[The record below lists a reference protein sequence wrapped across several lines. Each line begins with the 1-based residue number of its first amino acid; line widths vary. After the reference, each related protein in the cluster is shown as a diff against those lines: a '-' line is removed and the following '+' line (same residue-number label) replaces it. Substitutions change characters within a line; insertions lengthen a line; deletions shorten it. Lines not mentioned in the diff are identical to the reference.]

1 MSRLSIHPIAAYRS
15 KNGVVVKLFRL
26 PTFSQLLSQSDRL
39 SLGRPECRSA
49 RHADRQW
56 RAAVDALNALLNP
69 ICRGDGQ
76 TDSMP
81 SGCVLSAPTPILC
94 NADLLDRFSTWTIS
108 PTGTDDAASRSHY
121 CLPSATPNTA
131 THLSSHLNT
140 LSLPKDD
147 PLTREQFCL
156 TFATHF
162 SLVMVRGTDE
172 TGAPVFQFSFDPHVV
187 DRAWQA
193 LRQQLHTTHPDAIAN
208 LDGLVE
214 RFAPVEPHYKT
225 VMQFSEAVL
234 QTLPDP
240 DTTEERR
247 VSSST
252 RQVRQNRD
260 AAKPQRERW
269 AQFQTAF
276 RVNVSSDSGSAAA
289 FAPDVELLQA
299 IAHEVRTPLSTIR
312 TFTKMLLKRKDL
324 APDVLRWLESIDREC
339 SEQIDRFGLI
349 FKAVELE
356 TCKPQHRVQLT
367 TTSLADVVNS
377 CIPRWQK
384 QASRRSLKLDVL
396 LPQKMPQVISDPN
409 LLDRVLTGTV
419 DRFTSQLPL
428 GSYVQVKVML
438 AGHQLKLQLKA
449 SSQTQTNSSCATNAP
464 LKSIGQ
470 LLNFQPETGNISLNL
485 SATKNLFHALG
496 GKLIVRNRPQQGEEL
511 TIFLPLE
518 R

>member
-1 MSRLSIHPIAAYRS
+1 MQLS
-15 KNGVVVKLFRL
+15 RL
-26 PTFSQLLSQSDRL
+26 PTFSQLLNQSDRL
-39 SLGRPECRSA
+39 SLGRPGCRSA

-56 RAAVDALNALLNP
+56 RAAVDALNTLLNP
-69 ICRGDGQ
+69 DNRPNAHNK
-76 TDSMP
+76 TEASKL
-81 SGCVLSAPTPILC
+81 SGFVLSAPTPILG
-94 NADLLDRFSTWTIS
+94 NADLLDRFTTWTIA
-108 PTGTDDAASRSHY
+108 PTGSHDASTRSHY
-121 CLPSATPNTA
+121 CLPSATPTA
-131 THLSSHLNT
+131 TPHLSSHLNT

-156 TFATHF
+156 TFASHF

-172 TGAPVFQFSFDPHVV
+172 EGRPVFQFTFDPKIV
-187 DRAWQA
+187 DRAWNA
-193 LRQQLHTTHPDAIAN
+193 LQQRLQTSHPETVAD
-208 LDGLVE
+208 LDRLAE

-240 DTTEERR
+240 AETSEERR
-247 VSSST
+247 VSSAT
-252 RQVRQNRD
+252 RQVRPVRD
-260 AAKPQRERW
+260 RAKPHSEPW

-276 RVNVSSDSGSAAA
+276 CMNVSSETDSTAA

-299 IAHEVRTPLSTIR
+299 LAHEVRTPLSTIR

-356 TCKPQHRVQLT
+356 TCKPQHHVQLT
-367 TTSLADVVNS
+367 TTSLAEVVNS

-428 GSYVQVKVML
+428 GSYVQVKVMP

-449 SSQTQTNSSCATNAP
+449 SSKTQTNASCTANAP